1 MLKVKILKYPYN
13 VIELKHF
20 RKYYFISM
28 IYFNVI
34 KIILLLF
41 LAIISTKNAVCE
53 NQHTETPKSI
63 VKHIIDNYILPDE
76 NQIFGNKKH
85 LISVFGGYDYGN
97 FNAKYITTKEAY
109 YISLY
114 SGQYI
119 EDVWRKNGEIAISY
133 SLPTKFWWFNGRFS
147 FGIFNWI
154 MHQNINNTQGRQH
167 IEHTITPY
175 DYTYNGSVKGSFL
188 NYTIGLEGIQ
198 ELIFGHKNLYFTIGV
213 GVSYQFVLGTSNL
226 QTNNDKF
233 NHIFHYRNPKVL
245 WNNTLFN
252 FVIKASIGHRFDCG
266 LIIEINWKHY
276 SNGGLNDANWGL
288 NFLGGT
294 IGYAF

>member
-1 MLKVKILKYPYN
+1 MLKVKILKYQYN
-13 VIELKHF
+13 DIELKHF

-63 VKHIIDNYILPDE
+63 VKHIIDNYILPNE
-76 NQIFGNKKH
+76 NQIFGNKKQ
-85 LISVFGGYDYGN
+85 LISIFGGYDYGN
-97 FNAKYITTKEAY
+97 LNAKYLTTNKVY

-133 SLPTKFWWFNGRFS
+133 GLPTKFWWFNGRFS
-147 FGIFNWI
+147 FGIFSWI
-154 MHQNINNTQGRQH
+154 MQQNINNRNYYGEKVKGTF
-167 IEHTITPY
+167 INHTI
-175 DYTYNGSVKGSFL
+175 GF
-188 NYTIGLEGIQ
+188 EGIQ

-213 GVSYQFVLGTSNL
+213 GVSYQFVVGTSNL
-226 QTNNDKF
+226 KTNNNNF
-233 NHIFHYRNPKVL
+233 NDTFYERKPKIL
-245 WNNTLFN
+245 WNNTPFN
-252 FVIKASIGHRFDCG
+252 FVVKASIGHHFDCG
-266 LIIEINWKHY
+266 LIIEVNWKHY
-276 SNGGLNDANWGL
+276 SNGGLHDANWGL

-294 IGYAF
+294 IGYVF

>member
-34 KIILLLF
+34 KIVLLLF

-63 VKHIIDNYILPDE
+63 VKRIIDNYILPNE
-76 NQIFGNKKH
+76 NQIFGNKKQ
-85 LISVFGGYDYGN
+85 LISIFGGYDYGN
-97 FNAKYITTKEAY
+97 LNAKYLTTNKVY

-147 FGIFNWI
+147 FGIFSWI
-154 MHQNINNTQGRQH
+154 MQQNINNRNYYSEKVEGTFVN
-167 IEHTITPY
+167 HTI
-175 DYTYNGSVKGSFL
+175 GF
-188 NYTIGLEGIQ
+188 EGIQ
-198 ELIFGHKNLYFTIGV
+198 EIIFGHKNLYFTIGV
-213 GVSYQFVLGTSNL
+213 GVSYQFVIGTSNL
-226 QTNNDKF
+226 KTNNDNF
-233 NHIFHYRNPKVL
+233 NYIFYERKPKIL
-245 WNNTLFN
+245 WNNTPFN
-252 FVIKASIGHRFDCG
+252 FVVKASIGHHFDCG
-266 LIIEINWKHY
+266 LILEINWKHY
-276 SNGGLNDANWGL
+276 SNGGLHDANWGL

-294 IGYAF
+294 IGYVF

>member
-1 MLKVKILKYPYN
+1 
-13 VIELKHF
+13 
-20 RKYYFISM
+20 M

-63 VKHIIDNYILPDE
+63 VKHIIDNYILPNE

-85 LISVFGGYDYGN
+85 LISIFGGYDYGN
-97 FNAKYITTKEAY
+97 FNAKYITTKEVY

-147 FGIFNWI
+147 FGIFSWI
-154 MHQNINNTQGRQH
+154 MQQNINNVEGKGFNKINNIKGKVYNTDYGEKVEGTF
-167 IEHTITPY
+167 INHTI
-175 DYTYNGSVKGSFL
+175 GF
-188 NYTIGLEGIQ
+188 EGIQ

-213 GVSYQFVLGTSNL
+213 GISYQFVLGTSNL

-252 FVIKASIGHRFDCG
+252 FVIKASIGHRFDSG
-266 LIIEINWKHY
+266 LIIEVNWKHY
-276 SNGGLNDANWGL
+276 SNGGLHDANWGL

-294 IGYAF
+294 IGYVF

>member
-34 KIILLLF
+34 KIVLLLF

-63 VKHIIDNYILPDE
+63 VKHIVDNYVLPDE

-85 LISVFGGYDYGN
+85 LISIFGGYDYGN
-97 FNAKYITTKEAY
+97 LNAKYLTTKKVY

-114 SGQYI
+114 SGQYD
-119 EDVWRKNGEIAISY
+119 EKVWRKNGEIAISY

-147 FGIFNWI
+147 FGIFSWI
-154 MHQNINNTQGRQH
+154 MQQNINNTEGKGFNKDYGGQVEGTF
-167 IEHTITPY
+167 INHTI
-175 DYTYNGSVKGSFL
+175 GF
-188 NYTIGLEGIQ
+188 EGIQ

-213 GVSYQFVLGTSNL
+213 GVSYQFVVGTSNL
-226 QTNNDKF
+226 KTNNNNF
-233 NHIFHYRNPKVL
+233 NDTFYKRKPKIL
-245 WNNTLFN
+245 WNNTPFN
-252 FVIKASIGHRFDCG
+252 FVVKASIGHHFDCG
-266 LIIEINWKHY
+266 LIIEVNWKHY
-276 SNGGLNDANWGL
+276 SNGGLHDANWGL

-294 IGYAF
+294 IGYVF